1 MRHSSL
7 SGVHPSM
14 AHFLARRLL
23 LQFLVFAGVLVLTF
37 LISHTVPGD
46 PALLRAGPRASAEI
60 IAKIRQDMGLDRP
73 LPVQLWVYVRDLL
86 RGDLGTSILTQRPV
100 VQDIIDHFPATFELT
115 TASLLVV
122 IVVGIPLGVLSA
134 VQKDRLPDHI
144 SRVIAISGVSLPVF
158 WLGLVLIYVFFV
170 RLGWLPGT
178 GRLDMGVEPPAAVT
192 GLYVVDALATRN
204 WEALGSALRHL
215 FLPVLLL
222 SYVSLAPVV
231 RMVRSSML
239 EILGQD
245 YIRTARAKGLAER
258 HIIYRHALRNA
269 LIPTLTIVGLSYGT
283 LLQGAVVTETI
294 FAWPGMAYY
303 AVGSMT
309 YLDYPA
315 VVGITLVS
323 ALIYSSVNLIV
334 DLLYGVVDPRIRYD

>member
-1 MRHSSL
+1 
-7 SGVHPSM
+7 M
-14 AHFLARRLL
+14 ARFLARRLL
-23 LQFLVFAGVLVLTF
+23 LQLLVFSGVLVLTF
-37 LISHTVPGD
+37 LISHSVPGD
-46 PALLRAGPRASAEI
+46 PALLRAGPRASPEVLAQL
-60 IAKIRQDMGLDRP
+60 RHDMGLDRP
-73 LPVQLWVYVRDLL
+73 LPVQLWIYIRDLL
-86 RGDLGTSILTQRPV
+86 RGDLGVSIRTQRPV
-100 VQDIIDHFPATFELT
+100 VQDVAEHFPATFELT
-115 TASLLVV
+115 TAALLVV
-122 IVVGIPLGVLSA
+122 IAVGIPLGILSA
-134 VQKDRLPDHI
+134 VQKDRFPDHL

-158 WLGLVLIYVFFV
+158 WLGLMLIYIFFV

-178 GRLDMGVEPPAAVT
+178 GRLDMGVDAPAGLT
-192 GLYVVDALATRN
+192 GVYTLDALVARD
-204 WEALGSALRHL
+204 WPALRSALRHL
-215 FLPVLLL
+215 FLPVVLL

-258 HIIYRHALRNA
+258 FILYRHALRNA
-269 LIPTLTIVGLSYGT
+269 LIPTLTIIGLSYGT

-315 VVGITLVS
+315 VIGITLVS
-323 ALIYSSVNLIV
+323 ALIYSTVNLIV

>member
-1 MRHSSL
+1 
-7 SGVHPSM
+7 M

-23 LQFLVFAGVLVLTF
+23 LQFMVLAGVLVLTF

-46 PALLRAGPRASAEI
+46 PALLRAGPKASAET
-60 IAKIRQDMGLDRP
+60 IARIRHDMGLDRP
-73 LPVQLWVYVRDLL
+73 LPVQLWVYVRDLF

-100 VQDIIDHFPATFELT
+100 VDDIADHFPATFELT

-134 VQKDRLPDHI
+134 VRRDRLPDHV
-144 SRVIAISGVSLPVF
+144 SRIIAISGVSLPVF
-158 WLGLVLIYVFFV
+158 WLGLMLIYIFFV

-178 GRLDMGVEPPAAVT
+178 GRLDIGVEPPPGLT
-192 GLYVVDALATRN
+192 GLYLLDALAARD
-204 WEALGSALRHL
+204 WQALGSTIRHL
-215 FLPVLLL
+215 LLPVLLL

-239 EILGQD
+239 EVLGAD

-258 HIIYRHALRNA
+258 LVVYRHALRNA
-269 LIPTLTIVGLSYGT
+269 LIPTLTIIGLSYGT

-315 VVGITLVS
+315 VIGITLVS
-323 ALIYSSVNLIV
+323 ALIYSTVNLIV

>member
-1 MRHSSL
+1 VAPL
-7 SGVHPSM
+7 LM
-14 AHFLARRLL
+14 ARFLARRLL
-23 LQFLVFAGVLVLTF
+23 LQLLVFAGVLILTF
-37 LISHTVPGD
+37 LISHSVPGD
-46 PALLRAGPRASAEI
+46 PALLRAGPRASPEI
-60 IAKIRQDMGLDRP
+60 IAQLRHDMGLDRA
-73 LPVQLWVYVRDLL
+73 LPVQLWIYVRDLL
-86 RGDLGTSILTQRPV
+86 HGDLGISIRTQRPV
-100 VQDIIDHFPATFELT
+100 VQDVAEHFPATFELT
-115 TASLLVV
+115 TVSLLVV
-122 IVVGIPLGVLSA
+122 IIVGIPLGVLSA
-134 VQKDRLPDHI
+134 VQKDRFPDHL

-158 WLGLVLIYVFFV
+158 WLGLMLIYVFFV

-178 GRLDMGVEPPAAVT
+178 GRLDMGVEPPAGLT
-192 GLYVVDALATRN
+192 GLYAVDALAARD
-204 WEALGSALRHL
+204 WAALRSALRHL
-215 FLPVLLL
+215 LLPVVLL

-258 HIIYRHALRNA
+258 FILYRHALRNA
-269 LIPTLTIVGLSYGT
+269 LIPTLTIIGLSYGT

-315 VVGITLVS
+315 VIGITLVS
-323 ALIYSSVNLIV
+323 ALIYSTVNLIV

>member
-1 MRHSSL
+1 MRSS
-7 SGVHPSM
+7 PARAPPFM

-23 LQFLVFAGVLVLTF
+23 LQVLVFTGVLILTF
-37 LISHTVPGD
+37 LISHSVPGD
-46 PALLRAGPRASAEI
+46 PALLRAGPRASPEI
-60 IAKIRQDMGLDRP
+60 IAQLRHDMGLDRS
-73 LPVQLWVYVRDLL
+73 LPVQLWIYVRDLL
-86 RGDLGTSILTQRPV
+86 RGDLGVSIRTQRPV
-100 VQDIIDHFPATFELT
+100 IQDVAEHFPATFELT
-115 TASLLVV
+115 TAALLVV

-134 VQKDRLPDHI
+134 VQKDRFPDHL

-158 WLGLVLIYVFFV
+158 WLGLMLIYVFFV

-178 GRLDMGVEPPAAVT
+178 GRLDMGVEPPAALT
-192 GLYVVDALATRN
+192 GLYAFDALAGRD
-204 WEALGSALRHL
+204 WAALRSALRHL

-258 HIIYRHALRNA
+258 FILYRHALRNA
-269 LIPTLTIVGLSYGT
+269 LIPTLTIIGLSYGT

-315 VVGITLVS
+315 VIGITLVS
-323 ALIYSSVNLIV
+323 ALIYSTVNLLV

>member
-1 MRHSSL
+1 
-7 SGVHPSM
+7 M

-23 LQFLVFAGVLVLTF
+23 LQVLVFAGVLIITF
-37 LISHTVPGD
+37 LISHAVPGD
-46 PALLRAGPRASAEI
+46 PALLRAGPKASAETL
-60 IAKIRQDMGLDRP
+60 ATIRHDMGLDRP
-73 LPVQLWVYVRDLL
+73 LAVQLWRYVRDLL
-86 RGDLGTSILTQRPV
+86 RGDLGISIRTQRPV
-100 VQDIIDHFPATFELT
+100 IQDIADHFPATFELT

-122 IVVGIPLGVLSA
+122 IAVGIPLGVVSA
-134 VQKDRLPDHI
+134 VQKDRFPDHL
-144 SRVIAISGVSLPVF
+144 SRIMAISGVSLPVF
-158 WLGLVLIYVFFV
+158 WLGLMLIYVFFV

-192 GLYVVDALATRN
+192 GLYVIDALAARN
-204 WEALGSALRHL
+204 WEALDSTLRHL
-215 FLPVLLL
+215 FLPVFLL

-258 HIIYRHALRNA
+258 LIVYRHALRNA
-269 LIPTLTIVGLSYGT
+269 LIPTLTIIGLSYGT